1 MMAAHVNDAR
11 ELLWNAYEKDKDD
24 TVYNE
29 LINSYLPL
37 VRFIVSRLNFK
48 LPNHLEQEDLVSYGI
63 FGLMDAVK
71 KFDWT
76 RGVKFETYAS
86 QRIRGAVVDALRRE
100 QWAPRSVTDRFKALQ
115 RAYQKLENE
124 GVSDVSEKQLAK
136 EMQISVKTLREIMAE
151 FSQLSVVSLDEVL
164 HGQEIDNISRGDT
177 LADPQSPNPVARVLE
192 DEYRDYL
199 AAAID
204 ELPEKDRLVISLYY
218 YEELTL
224 REIGLILEVS
234 ESRVSQLH
242 ARALMRLREKLSKY
256 LGATVG
262 HEE

>member
-1 MMAAHVNDAR
+1 MSVQDTR
-11 ELLWNAYEKDKDD
+11 EMLWSAYAGGKGEA
-24 TVYNE
+24 VYNE

-71 KFDWT
+71 KFDWE

-100 QWAPRSVTDRFKALQ
+100 QWAPRSVADKLKMLQ
-115 RAYQKLENE
+115 RAYQKFENE
-124 GVSDVSEKQLAK
+124 GVTDISEELLAE
-136 EMQISVKTLREIMAE
+136 EMGISIKALRELMTEI
-151 FSQLSVVSLDEVL
+151 SQLSVVSLDEFL
-164 HGQEIDNISRGDT
+164 HGQEIENISRVDT
-177 LADPQSPNPVARVLE
+177 LSDPNSPNPASSVLE
-192 DEYRDYL
+192 DEFKDYL
-199 AAAID
+199 ASAIE
-204 ELPEKDRLVISLYY
+204 ELPEKDRVVISLYY

-242 ARALMRLREKLSKY
+242 ARALMRLRDKLNKYMGIASESK
-256 LGATVG
+256 
-262 HEE
+262 E

>member
-1 MMAAHVNDAR
+1 MSVQDTR
-11 ELLWNAYEKDKDD
+11 EMLWSAYAGGQSEA
-24 TVYNE
+24 VYNE

-71 KFDWT
+71 KFDWQ

-100 QWAPRSVTDRFKALQ
+100 QWAPRSVADKLKMLQ
-115 RAYQKLENE
+115 RAYQKFENE
-124 GVSDVSEKQLAK
+124 GITDIPEELLAE
-136 EMQISVKTLREIMAE
+136 EMGISIKALRELMTEI
-151 FSQLSVVSLDEVL
+151 SQLSVVSLDEFL
-164 HGQEIDNISRGDT
+164 HGQEIENISRVET
-177 LADPQSPNPVARVLE
+177 LSDPNSPNPATSVLE
-192 DEYRDYL
+192 DEFRDYL
-199 AAAID
+199 ASAIED
-204 ELPEKDRLVISLYY
+204 LPEKDRVVISLYY

-224 REIGLILEVS
+224 REIGLILDVS

-242 ARALMRLREKLSKY
+242 ARALMRLRDKLNKY
-256 LGATVG
+256 MGIAS
-262 HEE
+262 ENKE

>member
-1 MMAAHVNDAR
+1 MSVQDTR
-11 ELLWNAYEKDKDD
+11 EMLWSAYAGGQSEA
-24 TVYNE
+24 VYNE

-71 KFDWT
+71 KFDWQ

-100 QWAPRSVTDRFKALQ
+100 QWAPRSVADKLKMLQ
-115 RAYQKLENE
+115 RAYQKFENE
-124 GVSDVSEKQLAK
+124 GITDIPEELLAE
-136 EMQISVKTLREIMAE
+136 EMGISIKALRELMTEI
-151 FSQLSVVSLDEVL
+151 SQLSVVSLDEFL
-164 HGQEIDNISRGDT
+164 HGQEIENISRVET
-177 LADPQSPNPVARVLE
+177 LSDPNSPNPATSVLE
-192 DEYRDYL
+192 DEFRDYL
-199 AAAID
+199 ASAIE
-204 ELPEKDRLVISLYY
+204 ELPEKDRVVISLYY

-224 REIGLILEVS
+224 REIGLILDVS

-242 ARALMRLREKLSKY
+242 ARALMRLRDKLNKY
-256 LGATVG
+256 MGIAS
-262 HEE
+262 ENKE